1 MMEQFNGQI
10 VPSAYRLGRAA
21 PPSHSRVARSGIS
34 SNLQF
39 GFNPVI
45 ITLVDRSPH
54 FQDGNRVLLLRIM
67 SGKTV
72 KIQRPQTPLTLPRCQ
87 ACLIHIYPTGPALGT
102 RYALG
107 EGATVL
113 GREDNCQIV
122 IEDESVSR
130 RHASIQSHGG
140 EFIILDLQSTNGTF
154 VNEDRV
160 SSHKLKD
167 GDYLHIGNGIYRFLA
182 SGNLEAEYHEELY
195 RLAIVDA
202 LTGVHNKRYF
212 LEFLGRELGYSTR
225 YHRCLSLA
233 MIDLDRFK
241 SVNDQM
247 GHLAGDV
254 ALRDLAAYLKR
265 TVRKGDLIARYGG
278 EEFAVVMPE
287 TNSDGAWKFA
297 ERLRTLVESHPF
309 RYEDK
314 TFYMTVSVGVA
325 SSDGENWITSNEM
338 IRQADEKLY
347 QAKQEG
353 RNRVVG

>member
-1 MMEQFNGQI
+1 
-10 VPSAYRLGRAA
+10 
-21 PPSHSRVARSGIS
+21 
-34 SNLQF
+34 
-39 GFNPVI
+39 
-45 ITLVDRSPH
+45 
-54 FQDGNRVLLLRIM
+54 M

-72 KIQRPQTPLTLPRCQ
+72 KIQRPQTPTAPPRCQ

-113 GREDNCQIV
+113 GREDKCQI
-122 IEDESVSR
+122 IMDDESVSR
-130 RHASIQSHGG
+130 RHASIQEQEGA
-140 EFIILDLQSTNGTF
+140 FTVLDLQSTNGTF
-154 VNEDRV
+154 VNEERV

-167 GDYLHIGNGIYRFLA
+167 GDYLHIGNCIYRFLA
-182 SGNLEAEYHEELY
+182 SGNLETEYHEELY

-212 LEFLGRELGYSTR
+212 LDFLGRELGYTTR
-225 YHRCLSLA
+225 YRRCLSLA

-254 ALRDLAAYLKR
+254 ALRDLAACVKR

-287 TNSDGAWKFA
+287 TNSDGARKFA
-297 ERLRTLVESHPF
+297 ERLRALVESHPF
-309 RYEDK
+309 RYEDQA
-314 TFYMTVSVGVA
+314 FHMTVSVGLA
-325 SSDGENWITSNEM
+325 SCNGENWITSNEL

>member
-1 MMEQFNGQI
+1 
-10 VPSAYRLGRAA
+10 
-21 PPSHSRVARSGIS
+21 
-34 SNLQF
+34 
-39 GFNPVI
+39 
-45 ITLVDRSPH
+45 
-54 FQDGNRVLLLRIM
+54 M
-67 SGKTV
+67 SGKTI
-72 KIQRPQTPLTLPRCQ
+72 KILRPQSLTAPQNFQ

-102 RYALG
+102 RYPLV
-107 EGATVL
+107 EGSTLL
-113 GREDNCQIV
+113 GRQDTCQIV

-130 RHASIQSHGG
+130 RHASIEGEEGG
-140 EFIILDLQSTNGTF
+140 FTIIDLQSTNGTF
-154 VNEDRV
+154 VNEERV
-160 SSHKLKD
+160 SSHKLED
-167 GDYLHIGNGIYRFLA
+167 GDYLHVGNCIYRFLA

-212 LEFLGRELGYSTR
+212 LEFLGRELGYATR
-225 YHRCLSLA
+225 YHRYLSLA

-241 SVNDQM
+241 LVNDQM

-254 ALRDLAAYLKR
+254 ALRDLASCVKT

-278 EEFAVVMPE
+278 EEFAVIMPE
-287 TNSDGAWKFA
+287 TTSEGGWKFA

-314 TFYMTVSVGVA
+314 TFHLTVSVGVA
-325 SSDGENWITSNEM
+325 SSNGETWITSNEL

-353 RNRVVG
+353 RNRVVA

>member
-1 MMEQFNGQI
+1 M
-10 VPSAYRLGRAA
+10 
-21 PPSHSRVARSGIS
+21 
-34 SNLQF
+34 
-39 GFNPVI
+39 
-45 ITLVDRSPH
+45 
-54 FQDGNRVLLLRIM
+54 
-67 SGKTV
+67 
-72 KIQRPQTPLTLPRCQ
+72 
-87 ACLIHIYPTGPALGT
+87 
-102 RYALG
+102 
-107 EGATVL
+107 
-113 GREDNCQIV
+113 
-122 IEDESVSR
+122 
-130 RHASIQSHGG
+130 
-140 EFIILDLQSTNGTF
+140 
-154 VNEDRV
+154 
-160 SSHKLKD
+160 
-167 GDYLHIGNGIYRFLA
+167 
-182 SGNLEAEYHEELY
+182 Y

-212 LEFLGRELGYSTR
+212 LEFLGRELGYTTR

-254 ALRDLAAYLKR
+254 ALRDLAACVKR

-325 SSDGENWITSNEM
+325 SSDGENWITSNEL